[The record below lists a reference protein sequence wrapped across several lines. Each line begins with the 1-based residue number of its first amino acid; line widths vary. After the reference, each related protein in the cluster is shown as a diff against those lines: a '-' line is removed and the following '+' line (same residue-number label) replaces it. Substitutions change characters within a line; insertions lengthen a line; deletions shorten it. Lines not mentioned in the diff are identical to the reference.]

1 LTISPFSTIER
12 WIEIDGPR
20 MKQIDT
26 GMTSDVWAVGE
37 NGATFRLGPDRQW
50 ENANFPLSHVSAGGS
65 GKPT

>member
-1 LTISPFSTIER
+1 
-12 WIEIDGPR
+12 

-50 ENANFPLSHVSAGGS
+50 KNANFPLSHVSAGGS